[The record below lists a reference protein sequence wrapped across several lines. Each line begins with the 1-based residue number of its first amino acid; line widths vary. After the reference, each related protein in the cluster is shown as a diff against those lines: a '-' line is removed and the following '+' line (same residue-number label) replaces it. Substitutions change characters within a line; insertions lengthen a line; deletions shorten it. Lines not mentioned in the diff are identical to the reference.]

1 MGFGSFKLT
10 GENEV
15 NNNMNKS
22 DEADEKRKRE
32 INNLVHDALNDV
44 IDNTKIKINKTGE
57 MEKSSFIQ
65 EVIPIVNE
73 TLDKSEIHLSLTEK
87 QNVTNY
93 IMDEIFGYGPITP
106 LLKDPTISEVMV
118 NGPDN
123 VYIERAGKI
132 EKTNNA
138 FRDDSHVMHI
148 IAKIIAPLGRRIDE
162 SSPMVDARLPDGS
175 RVNIIIPPLSLKG
188 PIITIRKFSIDPYTL
203 ENLISFGT
211 LNIDMAK
218 LLSAC
223 VKGKLNILVSGGTG
237 SGKTTLLNV
246 LSSFIPQNERI

>member
-123 VYIERAGKI
+123 VYIERAW
-132 EKTNNA
+132 N
-138 FRDDSHVMHI
+138 
-148 IAKIIAPLGRRIDE
+148 
-162 SSPMVDARLPDGS
+162 
-175 RVNIIIPPLSLKG
+175 
-188 PIITIRKFSIDPYTL
+188 
-203 ENLISFGT
+203 
-211 LNIDMAK
+211 
-218 LLSAC
+218 
-223 VKGKLNILVSGGTG
+223 
-237 SGKTTLLNV
+237 
-246 LSSFIPQNERI
+246 